1 MRKILFATA
10 MTVVL
15 SPLGNHANAAEAG
28 VKVGALTCN
37 IDSGWG
43 FIIGSSK
50 KIHCDYR
57 PNNGAVVDHY
67 EGSISKFGADIG
79 FTSAGK
85 LVWEVIAPA
94 SDIRPGTL
102 QGDYAG
108 ATASATAGV
117 GVGANVLV
125 GGMDKSFTLQ
135 PVSFE
140 GNTGLNVSGGIGVM
154 SLKSAGTAH

>member
-1 MRKILFATA
+1 MKKILFATA
-10 MTVVL
+10 MAVAL
-15 SPLGNHANAAEAG
+15 SPFCTYANAADPG
-28 VKVGALTCN
+28 VKVGSLTC
-37 IDSGWG
+37 DVDAGWG

-50 KIHCDYR
+50 KLHCEFQ
-57 PNNGAVVDHY
+57 PNSAAVDRY
-67 EGSISKFGADIG
+67 EGTMSKFGADIG
-79 FTSAGK
+79 FTTAGK
-85 LVWEVIAPA
+85 LVWAVIAPTT
-94 SDIRPGTL
+94 SVRPGAL
-102 QGDYAG
+102 AGDYAG

-154 SLKSAGTAH
+154 TLRPAGMQAP